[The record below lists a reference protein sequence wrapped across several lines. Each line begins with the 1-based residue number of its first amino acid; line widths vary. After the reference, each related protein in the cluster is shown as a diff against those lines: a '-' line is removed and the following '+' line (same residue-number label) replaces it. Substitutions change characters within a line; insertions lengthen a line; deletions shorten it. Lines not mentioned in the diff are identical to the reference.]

1 MSHKGTSTGGLRL
14 YWKHGKTT
22 GSTGYHPQNRQLRQQ
37 DNVRSSTHLYGW
49 AQKVG
54 HSSNSFWFRKS
65 SPALMFLFKYPFL
78 SSPHHL
84 IGPSHP
90 AFVCWQEIWVWK
102 PKSTWDS
109 IEVLLDSR
117 SLGRSGIFSTAVVDL
132 WVARVRKQAQGCD
145 RGRETRIL
153 KGAETSPRGDRRGSN
168 YFVQGTLC
176 PSCPALIP

>member
-1 MSHKGTSTGGLRL
+1 MRVFLFCLFFCLDFFLGGGVKDLGYGCL
-14 YWKHGKTT
+14 LPTLSKTMLHT
-22 GSTGYHPQNRQLRQQ
+22 GSTGYHPQNWQLRQQ

-78 SSPHHL
+78 SSPHQL

-117 SLGRSGIFSTAVVDL
+117 SCKYI
-132 WVARVRKQAQGCD
+132 VRKRQWLLLKLF
-145 RGRETRIL
+145 IL
-153 KGAETSPRGDRRGSN
+153 AYRLTFQLPT
-168 YFVQGTLC
+168 F
-176 PSCPALIP
+176 